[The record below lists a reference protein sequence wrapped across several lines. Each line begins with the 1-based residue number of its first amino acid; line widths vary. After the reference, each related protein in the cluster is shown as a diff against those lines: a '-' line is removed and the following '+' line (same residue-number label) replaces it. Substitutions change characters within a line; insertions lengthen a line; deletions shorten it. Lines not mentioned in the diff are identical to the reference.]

1 MENIVN
7 KNKTEQLQTKF
18 KLTDGSFTT
27 DNFVISSKFNDLF
40 VNVGLNLAKKIPHQT
55 LSPLDLMGR
64 LSVNSIYLS
73 KVTSLKV
80 NNILF
85 SSKNGAAGHDE
96 ISAALLKLVS
106 SCFVDPLS
114 YLYNISLQ
122 QVVSPCELKVAN
134 VIPLYKA
141 DDTLLVNNYHPV
153 SLLCVIS
160 NFLKELCTLV

>member
-1 MENIVN
+1 
-7 KNKTEQLQTKF
+7 
-18 KLTDGSFTT
+18 
-27 DNFVISSKFNDLF
+27 
-40 VNVGLNLAKKIPHQT
+40 
-55 LSPLDLMGR
+55 MGR
-64 LSVNSIYLS
+64 LNVNSIFLS
-73 KVTSLKV
+73 RFTSLKV
-80 NNILF
+80 NNILA

-122 QVVSPCELKVAN
+122 QVVSPCELKVTN

-141 DDTLLVNNYHPV
+141 DDTLLFNNYRPV
-153 SLLCVIS
+153 SLLRVIS